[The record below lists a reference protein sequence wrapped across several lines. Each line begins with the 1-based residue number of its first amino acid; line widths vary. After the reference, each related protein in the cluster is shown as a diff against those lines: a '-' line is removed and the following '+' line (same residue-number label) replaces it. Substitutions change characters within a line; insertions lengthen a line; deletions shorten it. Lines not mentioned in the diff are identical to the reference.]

1 MYAVGS
7 GSIAYFLTANAANA
21 CASVIKYVFSELSS
35 ELNKIAS
42 AIGDTPVTF
51 PGNNIT
57 GTLIIGFISATSLA
71 SSNWSMADDPQQGS
85 QKLPFPLLFLQLMLH
100 LSRPQNQ

>member
-7 GSIAYFLTANAANA
+7 GSIAYFLTANAPNA
-21 CASVIKYVFSELSS
+21 CASVIKYVFSEFRS

-42 AIGDTPVTF
+42 AFGDTPVTF

-57 GTLIIGFISATSLA
+57 GTLTVDFISATVLLDLSLCHFPHKWDVVLKFNA
-71 SSNWSMADDPQQGS
+71 TKILIPR
-85 QKLPFPLLFLQLMLH
+85 KLYKFV
-100 LSRPQNQ
+100 